1 MTGARI
7 ELLVWL
13 GLAALA
19 FALTFEFS
27 GEPGTYAWGAAS
39 WPRGVILLLALSALL
54 QYLNRA
60 PAAGVP
66 PDVTRDGSRTRRAGA
81 LLLPLAYA
89 FLIPRAGFYATTP
102 VFVALYLLLLGERR
116 AGVLVGVPVLV
127 FALVS
132 LVFVML
138 FYTALP
144 TGTWPG
150 FYELSNA
157 FLGLIR

>member
-1 MTGARI
+1 MSRARI

-39 WPRGVILLLALSALL
+39 WPRGVILLLALFALL
-54 QYLNRA
+54 HYAGLA
-60 PAAGVP
+60 PAADGP
-66 PDVTRDGSRTRRAGA
+66 EQPRDGALGRRTGA

-89 FLIPRAGFYATTP
+89 YLIPRAGFYATTP
-102 VFVALYLLLLGERR
+102 LFVALYLLLLGERR
-116 AGVLVGVPVLV
+116 PVVLVSVPLLV

-144 TGTWPG
+144 TGTWSG

-157 FLGLIR
+157 FLGLVR

>member
-1 MTGARI
+1 MSGARI

-39 WPRGVILLLALSALL
+39 WPRGVILLLALFALL
-54 QYLNRA
+54 HYATRA
-60 PAAGVP
+60 PAADASKTPRESALG
-66 PDVTRDGSRTRRAGA
+66 RRTGA

-89 FLIPRAGFYATTP
+89 YLIPRAGFYATTP
-102 VFVALYLLLLGERR
+102 LFVALYLLLLGERR
-116 AGVLVGVPVLV
+116 PLVVVGVALLV

-144 TGTWPG
+144 TGSWPG

-157 FLGLIR
+157 FLGLVR